1 MNLMKSLR
9 RLLKSRSGVAMTE
22 FALGAPFL
30 LGAGL
35 WGVETANFAVTNMK
49 IGQIAVH
56 LADNA
61 SRVGDT
67 ATLQNRKLYEEDI
80 TDVLLGANLQGGT
93 GLDLYQHG
101 RVIISSVEIWDQS
114 RHCNPNGC
122 AGNGQSDGTQ
132 FVHWQRCK
140 GVLAQNSEYANQNQA
155 LPDGIGP
162 AGQEV
167 SATAESPVIFVEVY
181 YDYQPLINLPWT
193 NPATISSTA
202 AFIVRDSRDLSEV
215 YERNAASQPSDCNDY
230 DSFAATT
237 P

>member
-1 MNLMKSLR
+1 MNLMKAFR
-9 RLLKSRSGVAMTE
+9 HLLKSRSGVAMTE

-61 SRVGDT
+61 SRIGDT

-80 TDVLLGANLQGGT
+80 TDVLLGANIQGGA
-93 GLDLYQHG
+93 GLDLYQRG
-101 RVIISSVEIWDQS
+101 RVVISSVEIWDPS
-114 RHCNPNGC
+114 RHCNPAGC
-122 AGNGQSDGTQ
+122 AGNGQTDGEQ

-140 GVLAQNSEYANQNQA
+140 GMLARNSEYASQNQA
-155 LPDGIGP
+155 MPNGIGP
-162 AGQEV
+162 TGQEV
-167 SATAESPVIFVEVY
+167 SATDESPVIFVEVY
-181 YDYQPLINLPWT
+181 YDYKPLIDLPWT
-193 NPATISSTA
+193 SPATITSTA

-215 YERNAASQPSDCNDY
+215 YERTAATQPSDCSDY
-230 DSFAATT
+230 DSFATAQ

>member
-1 MNLMKSLR
+1 MTLFKTLR
-9 RLLKSRSGVAMTE
+9 RLLANRSGVAMTE

-49 IGQIAVH
+49 IGQLAVH

-61 SRVGDT
+61 SRIGDT

-101 RVIISSVEIWDQS
+101 RVIISSVEIWDDS
-114 RHCNPNGC
+114 AHCNASGC
-122 AGNGQSDGTQ
+122 ASAGKSNGTQ

-140 GVLAQNSEYANQNQA
+140 GALARSSLYATQNQD
-155 LPDGIGP
+155 LPGGIGP
-162 AGQEV
+162 SGQEV
-167 SATAESPVIFVEVY
+167 SATGESPVIFVEVF
-181 YDYQPLINLPWT
+181 YDYQPLIDLPWT
-193 NPATISSTA
+193 NPATITSTA

-215 YERNAASQPSDCNDY
+215 YERNAASQPSDCSSFDT
-230 DSFAATT
+230 FAATT